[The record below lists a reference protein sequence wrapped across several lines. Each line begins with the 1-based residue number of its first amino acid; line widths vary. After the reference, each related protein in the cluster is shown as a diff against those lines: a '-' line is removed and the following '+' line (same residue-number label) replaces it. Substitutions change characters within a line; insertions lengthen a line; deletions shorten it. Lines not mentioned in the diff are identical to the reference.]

1 MFPFVRFLTSQGWGG
16 DMPHKRAALVISV
29 LASGCVLLAGCGGS
43 SSSGSPP
50 VSLPSGA
57 VTVPSGPAAGSSG
70 GFGTLTGNFCTD
82 VRTMGNNIRPQANAT
97 GNSTTAKRY
106 LRQARTYFSGL
117 AAEAPKQVAGSL
129 HVIAAQLQA
138 LAAAASSGNDS
149 SLTKVSQKL
158 QSLTTNG
165 TTGNAFRN
173 LIDYMV
179 RKCS

>member
-1 MFPFVRFLTSQGWGG
+1 MS
-16 DMPHKRAALVISV
+16 HKRGALVISV
-29 LASGCVLLAGCGGS
+29 VASGCVLLAGCGGS

-57 VTVPSGPAAGSSG
+57 ATVPSGPAAGSSG
-70 GFGTLTGNFCTD
+70 SFGTLTGNFCTD
-82 VRTMGNNIRPQANAT
+82 VRSMGNSIRPPANAT
-97 GNSTTAKRY
+97 GNSTATKKYLSHAK
-106 LRQARTYFSGL
+106 TYFSGL

-129 HVIAAQLQA
+129 HTIAAQLQV
-138 LAAAASSGNDS
+138 LVAAASNGNDS

-179 RKCS
+179 RKCP